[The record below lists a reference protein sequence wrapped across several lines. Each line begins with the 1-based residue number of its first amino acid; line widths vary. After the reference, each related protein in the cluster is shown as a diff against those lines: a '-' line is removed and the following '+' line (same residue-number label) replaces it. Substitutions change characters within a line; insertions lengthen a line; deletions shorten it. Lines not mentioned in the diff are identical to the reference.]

1 MLDENDM
8 TDVERLA
15 GALWDAYSIKAGGKT
30 FDGKPLPTWE
40 ELGEDRQFCWHA
52 VAKRAIQVLR

>member
-15 GALWDAYSIKAGGKT
+15 ETLWDAYSIRADGKT
-30 FDGKPLPTWE
+30 VDEKPLPTWK
-40 ELGEDRQFCWHA
+40 ELGEDRQSCWHA